1 MTEIKMTETKK
12 LVPVSILKGTRISRE
27 EEKSLGAFSL
37 DGETVRT
44 LGEESVGVFVGSS
57 PSRRRLARLLNTL
70 DEREDGGV
78 VVVVYQ
84 AQDPPQLVVGV
95 VLVVDVPVV
104 VV

>member
-12 LVPVSILKGTRISRE
+12 LVPVSILNGTRISRE

-57 PSRRRLARLLNTL
+57 PSRRRLPAVWWNEGGLIWPL
-70 DEREDGGV
+70 REME
-78 VVVVYQ
+78 
-84 AQDPPQLVVGV
+84 AC
-95 VLVVDVPVV
+95 
-104 VV
+104 